1 MQKNFFL
8 TLLFFRE
15 RITMDIFTKSHA
27 GSSDNSYIG
36 FIYRIVFTAPIHNI
50 KIQLILLSLNKIVLC
65 EQ

>member
-1 MQKNFFL
+1 
-8 TLLFFRE
+8 
-15 RITMDIFTKSHA
+15 MDIFTKSHA